1 MHLST
6 FSDRPCGAA
15 PLNVLRRASLLWIA
29 GACLAALATAAHA
42 QTISTIAG
50 TGASGFGGDG
60 GPATAAP
67 LDYPGG
73 VAKDSAGNIY
83 IADTDNRRIRK
94 IAPNGI
100 ISTVAGNGVSPAG
113 TRGDGG
119 LATDAQLNDPTGVA
133 VDSSGNIFIADPADH
148 RIRKVSTDGT
158 ISTVAGTGT
167 PGFGGDGGPATAAQ
181 LWAPRDVAVDSA
193 GHLFIADF
201 SNHRVRRIDTDGSIS
216 TVAGDGT
223 AGFNSD
229 GIPAMA
235 ARLNYPNGVALDTA
249 GSLFIADKENH
260 RVRKVA
266 MDGSTISTVVG
277 SGTAGFGGDGG
288 SASAALLNSP
298 TGVALD
304 NAGNLF
310 VVDHL
315 NERIRK
321 INLSTGTITTVAG
334 AGTCGFSGD
343 GGPATEAEFCGSNG
357 MAVDSRGNL
366 YITDPANNRIRM
378 VAAPVPYAS
387 AVQPVPTLSQWAL
400 VGLALLLGLA
410 GTHLRRR
417 I

>member
-1 MHLST
+1 MHLFT

-29 GACLAALATAAHA
+29 GVCLAALATAAHA

-60 GPATAAP
+60 GPATAAQ

-94 IAPNGI
+94 IAPNGT

-223 AGFNSD
+223 AGFNGD
-229 GIPAMA
+229 GIPAIA
-235 ARLNYPNGVALDTA
+235 ARLNYPNGVALDAA
-249 GSLFIADKENH
+249 GNLFIADKENH

-266 MDGSTISTVVG
+266 MDGSTISTEAG

-321 INLSTGTITTVAG
+321 INLSTGTIATVAG

-357 MAVDSRGNL
+357 MDVDSRGNL

>member
-1 MHLST
+1 MHLFT
-6 FSDRPCGAA
+6 FSALPRSATSLG
-15 PLNVLRRASLLWIA
+15 LVQRTGLLWLV
-29 GACLAALATAAHA
+29 GGCLAALATAAHA

-50 TGASGFGGDG
+50 TGTSDFGGDG
-60 GPATAAP
+60 GPATAAQ

-73 VAKDSAGNIY
+73 VAKDGAGNIY

-100 ISTVAGNGVSPAG
+100 IRTVAGNGVSPAG

-133 VDSSGNIFIADPADH
+133 VDSNGNIFIADPADH

-158 ISTVAGTGT
+158 ISTMAGTGT

-193 GHLFIADF
+193 GNLFIADF
-201 SNHRVRRIDTDGSIS
+201 SNHRVRKIGTDGTIS

-229 GIPAMA
+229 GIPATA
-235 ARLNYPNGVALDTA
+235 ARLNYPNGVALDGT
-249 GSLFIADKENH
+249 GNLFIADKENH
-260 RVRKVA
+260 RVRKIP
-266 MDGSTISTVVG
+266 MDGSTISTVAG
-277 SGTAGFGGDGG
+277 AGTAGFGGDGS
-288 SASAALLNSP
+288 SASSAQLNSP

-321 INLSTGTITTVAG
+321 INLSTGTISTVAG

-343 GGPATEAEFCGSNG
+343 GGPATEAAFCGSNG
-357 MAVDSRGNL
+357 MAVDSWGNL

-378 VAAPVPYAS
+378 VATPAPYAN

-400 VGLALLLGLA
+400 VALISLLGLTA
-410 GTHLRRR
+410 TRLSRRV
-417 I
+417 